1 MNKKE
6 KKQFEKQ
13 LKNDV
18 VKYLIS
24 SDININLNNKKE
36 INKTLKD
43 FPNKYYTEVK
53 YELFIDD
60 NDTINIKYKED

>member
-13 LKNDV
+13 LRYDV
-18 VKYLIS
+18 VRYLVR
-24 SDININLNNKKE
+24 SDIDLNNKKE
-36 INKTLKD
+36 INKKLKD

-60 NDTINIKYKED
+60 NNTINIKYKEEK

>member
-13 LKNDV
+13 LRNDII
-18 VKYLIS
+18 KYLIS
-24 SDININLNNKKE
+24 QDIDLNNKKD
-36 INKTLKD
+36 INKALKE
-43 FPNKYYTEVK
+43 FPNKYYTEIK

-60 NDTINIKYKED
+60 NDLININYKEDIK

>member
-13 LKNDV
+13 LRSDII
-18 VKYLIS
+18 KYLILQGV
-24 SDININLNNKKE
+24 NLNNNKD
-36 INKTLKD
+36 INKALKE

-53 YELFIDD
+53 YKLFIDD
-60 NDTINIKYKED
+60 NDTINIEYEEEK

>member
-6 KKQFEKQ
+6 KRQFEKQ
-13 LKNDV
+13 LRNDV
-18 VKYLIS
+18 ISYLVS
-24 SDININLNNKKE
+24 SDIDLNNKKE
-36 INKTLKD
+36 INKKLKD

-60 NDTINIKYKED
+60 DDIINIKYKEDE

>member
-24 SDININLNNKKE
+24 SDIDLNNKKE
-36 INKTLKD
+36 INKKLKD
-43 FPNKYYTEVK
+43 FPNNYYTEVK

-60 NDTINIKYKED
+60 NDIINIKYKED

>member
-6 KKQFEKQ
+6 KRQFEKQ

-18 VKYLIS
+18 VRYLVS
-24 SDININLNNKKE
+24 SNIDLNNKKE
-36 INKTLKD
+36 INKKLKD

-60 NDTINIKYKED
+60 DDIINIKYKEDE

>member
-13 LKNDV
+13 LRNDII
-18 VKYLIS
+18 KYLIS
-24 SDININLNNKKE
+24 QDIDLNNKKD
-36 INKTLKD
+36 INKALKD
-43 FPNKYYTEVK
+43 FPNKYYTEIK

-60 NDTINIKYKED
+60 NDVININYKED